1 MKDIPTIKNSTDFNL
16 FKIVGE
22 MYNVYAVFPELN
34 MNGSHYLFLLKF
46 LIKIDHVN

>member
-22 MYNVYAVFPELN
+22 MYVFPELN
-34 MNGSHYLFLLKF
+34 MNGSNYLFLLKF